1 MTILCIFHS
10 LCTHIAEMFVLQANG
25 MLSAYH
31 IIFHPALPYKYLP
44 RNLSIIDIKKG
55 CHF

>member
-10 LCTHIAEMFVLQANG
+10 LCPHIAEMVVLQANG

-44 RNLSIIDIKKG
+44 LSVIDIKKG